1 MDGEHEEDLPGPS
14 PVVAVNLLD
23 PSWWIALL
31 GVAAVPLVLFV
42 ETGLL
47 VGFFLPGDSLLFTA
61 GVLTATAVGS
71 PAHLPLAAVLVGAPL
86 GAVLGAQCG
95 WWIGGRGGPS
105 LRSPHRSARLL
116 GAMERADGFLER
128 YGYGKAIVLARF
140 VPVVRTVINPV
151 AGALR
156 VPIATFTLWQIVGGV
171 VWAVG
176 LTLAGHLLGAS
187 IPGVDQYL
195 LPIIA
200 VIVVVSL
207 VPVALELLRGR
218 RHRRGQVS

>member
-1 MDGEHEEDLPGPS
+1 VGGGREVDLPGPG

-31 GVAAVPLVLFV
+31 GVAAVPVVLFV

-95 WWIGGRGGPS
+95 WWIGRRAGPS
-105 LRSPHRSARLL
+105 LRTPHRSARLR
-116 GAMERADGFLER
+116 GAMARADGFLER

-156 VPIATFTLWQIVGGV
+156 VPTATFTLWQVVGGV
-171 VWAVG
+171 LWSVG

-200 VIVVVSL
+200 GIIVVSL
-207 VPVALELLRGR
+207 VPVALELVRSRRHARGR
-218 RHRRGQVS
+218 AS

>member
-1 MDGEHEEDLPGPS
+1 MS
-14 PVVAVNLLD
+14 LLD

-95 WWIGGRGGPS
+95 WWIGRRAGPALHS
-105 LRSPHRSARLL
+105 GDRSPRVR
-116 GAMERADGFLER
+116 GAMDRADGFLQR

-156 VPIATFTLWQIVGGV
+156 VPIGTFTLWQIVGGV

-207 VPVALELLRGR
+207 VPVVVEIVRGR
-218 RHRRGQVS
+218 RRVGRVS

>member
-1 MDGEHEEDLPGPS
+1 MS
-14 PVVAVNLLD
+14 LLD

-95 WWIGGRGGPS
+95 WWIGRRAGP
-105 LRSPHRSARLL
+105 
-116 GAMERADGFLER
+116 
-128 YGYGKAIVLARF
+128 
-140 VPVVRTVINPV
+140 
-151 AGALR
+151 ALR
-156 VPIATFTLWQIVGGV
+156 PEDRPRESAGPWTGRTGSSSATATARRSCW
-171 VWAVG
+171 
-176 LTLAGHLLGAS
+176 
-187 IPGVDQYL
+187 PGSS
-195 LPIIA
+195 PWSA
-200 VIVVVSL
+200 
-207 VPVALELLRGR
+207 P
-218 RHRRGQVS
+218 

>member
-1 MDGEHEEDLPGPS
+1 MS
-14 PVVAVNLLD
+14 LLD
-23 PSWWIALL
+23 ASWWIALL

-95 WWIGGRGGPS
+95 WWIGRRAGPA
-105 LRSPHRSARLL
+105 LRSRDRSPRVR
-116 GAMERADGFLER
+116 GAMDRADGFLRR

-156 VPIATFTLWQIVGGV
+156 VPTATFTLWQIVGGV

-207 VPVALELLRGR
+207 VPVVVELVRG
-218 RHRRGQVS
+218 HRRVGRGS